1 MTISGK
7 KKKEKGY
14 HAIIRDVFVCSKSEL
29 APFATAFSFPP
40 ENFEQQKFGALF
52 GAIKVNDHSESSSYV
67 VNLLVSVIRKEYFS
81 KPHRSPEES
90 FEASLRKANLAL
102 AELAR
107 HGVTSWAGKINF
119 AGGAIERN
127 NLHFACLGS
136 VSIFLIRGNEISE
149 ISEELEEEKE
159 AESHPLKTF
168 SNISSGK
175 LEVGDKLVFTTNE
188 LVDIFSPEELRQN
201 ASHFSREELPGF
213 FEISLQ
219 ANSELA
225 GTIIVDLA
233 DSAEIKPLI
242 VESPIIGK
250 EKAPKYAFSA
260 PAATGQAKKI
270 DSFVGA
276 HEIIE
281 EEEEKYAHD
290 LKPSARQDFSLA
302 SDARWKKILVRSR
315 NILQGLGNKSK
326 LYFSKIQRIPEEGRL
341 KEIFFRIPPIFSS
354 VIYQAKNIDWKNRKI
369 IIQSIVVV
377 AILAIG
383 LYGIASFVK
392 KRSEQKRLSQ
402 QISAQPAEPTPAV
415 QNLDDVNVKNIE
427 TAEEVANFSQN
438 ASQMALLGNSLY
450 VIPEK
455 SNSILKID
463 PSSKNIE
470 EIKANLAI
478 GNFKLL
484 AAMPHLGSLF
494 FLTEDNKI
502 VSFTPINK
510 NFQENGI
517 SLPGNLKAA
526 DMKTYLTYLYF
537 LDPGTNQVYRY
548 PRAEGGFGE
557 MQSWLRSGADVKSAK
572 SFAING
578 DLFAASSSDIT
589 AYLQG
594 KTDSNISFEKPSV
607 PLSIDK
613 IFSEPDMEGVY
624 VLDSKN
630 HRIVKYGKDGKIIS
644 QYFNTSIVSV
654 KDFSV
659 DEKNKVVY
667 LLKNNQLLKFSM
679 E

>member
-1 MTISGK
+1 MTTSSK

-52 GAIKVNDHSESSSYV
+52 GVIKVNDHSESSSYV

-81 KPHRSPEES
+81 KPHRSPEEG

-127 NLHFACLGS
+127 NLHFTCLGN

-149 ISEELEEEKE
+149 ISEELEEEKDSE
-159 AESHPLKTF
+159 PHPLKTF

-213 FEISLQ
+213 FEISLK

-225 GTIIVDLA
+225 GTIVVDLA
-233 DSAEIKPLI
+233 DSTEIKPLI
-242 VESPIIGK
+242 VEAPIIGK
-250 EKAPKYAFSA
+250 EKV
-260 PAATGQAKKI
+260 KKI

-281 EEEEKYAHD
+281 EEEEKYAHG

-302 SDARWKKILVRSR
+302 SDARWKKILVRLR
-315 NILQGLGNKSK
+315 NILQVLGDKSK
-326 LYFSKIQRIPEEGRL
+326 LYFSKIQRIPKEGRL
-341 KEIFFRIPPIFSS
+341 KEIFSRVPPIFSS
-354 VIYQAKNIDWKNRKI
+354 VIYQVKNIDWKNRKI

-392 KRSEQKRLSQ
+392 KRNEQKRLSQ
-402 QISAQPAEPTPAV
+402 QISAQPTEPTPAV

-427 TAEEVANFSQN
+427 MVEEVVNFSQN
-438 ASQMALLGNSLY
+438 VSQMALLGNFLY
-450 VIPEK
+450 VVPEK
-455 SNSILKID
+455 SLSVLKID
-463 PSSKNIE
+463 PGSKNIE
-470 EIKANLAI
+470 EIKANPDG
-478 GNFKLL
+478 GNFKLVS
-484 AAMPHLGSLF
+484 AMPHLSILF
-494 FLTEDNKI
+494 ILTENNKVI
-502 VSFTPINK
+502 SFTPINK
-510 NFQENGI
+510 NFQENNI
-517 SLPGNLKAA
+517 SLPGNLKVA

-537 LDPGTNQVYRY
+537 LDPGANQVYRY

-557 MQSWLRSGADVKSAK
+557 MQSWLKSESDVRGTK
-572 SFAING
+572 SFAINE
-578 DLFAASSSDIT
+578 DLFAANSSDTI

-594 KTDSNISFEKPSV
+594 KIDSNISFEKPNV

-613 IFSEPDMEGVY
+613 IFSEPDMKGIY
-624 VLDSKN
+624 VLDNKN
-630 HRIVKYGKDGKIIS
+630 HRVVQYDKEGKIVN
-644 QYFNTSIVSV
+644 QYFNTSIASV

-659 DEKNKVVY
+659 DEKNKAIY